1 MTILF
6 GAAHDAERGPSAD
19 RHLPRTSPD
28 DVLAEVRADWE
39 RRLGAITVR
48 TPDPSFDVMMNG
60 WLLYQSLAGRMLAR
74 SGYYQ
79 ASGAYGFRDQL
90 QDSMAVVLVDPERA
104 REHLLRAAERQF
116 VEGDVQH
123 WWLPATGAGVRTR
136 ISDDVVWLAHAAAR
150 YVRVTGDV
158 AVLDEQVPFLEGRT
172 LGPGRARGVLHPCC
186 RATQRVALR
195 PLRPRPGAGAR
206 RRRPRLPLMGTGD
219 WNDGMNRVGA
229 AGRGES
235 VWLGWFLHRTL
246 SDFADLA
253 TRRGDAE
260 FVARAT
266 DHQLPAATG
275 PRTPRL
281 GRQLVPA
288 SVLR

>member
-1 MTILF
+1 
-6 GAAHDAERGPSAD
+6 
-19 RHLPRTSPD
+19 
-28 DVLAEVRADWE
+28 
-39 RRLGAITVR
+39 
-48 TPDPSFDVMMNG
+48 MMNG
-60 WLLYQSLAGRMLAR
+60 WLLYQSLAARMLAR

-104 REHLLRAAERQF
+104 RDHLLRAAERQF

-136 ISDDVVWLAHAAAR
+136 ISDDVVWLAHAVAR

-158 AVLDEQVPFLEGRT
+158 AVLDEQVTFLEGQT
-172 LGPGRARGVLHPCC
+172 LAPDEHEVFFTPSVSETSASLYDHCVRALE
-186 RATQRVALR
+186 RAFAV
-195 PLRPRPGAGAR
+195 GDHG
-206 RRRPRLPLMGTGD
+206 LPLMGTGD

-246 SDFADLA
+246 SDFAEPRDMP
-253 TRRGDAE
+253 RRHR
-260 FVARAT
+260 VRRPR
-266 DHQLPAATG
+266 HRPPAAVGTG
-275 PRTPRL
+275 PRTSRL